1 VDKKGRKMKERLF
14 SLVEIE
20 INHSCNLA
28 CSYCPNSNSE
38 RIEKGEMSLEQFNLI
53 TDQLAELNYE
63 GLVSFHF
70 YNEPLLCTK
79 LNEFTAILKNKLP
92 KVRLQIYSNGLFLT
106 LSRTME
112 LFEKGVDFFVITKH
126 EAIKG
131 NFVFDETYEKLEEKY
146 RNKIVYKNFK
156 DIELNNRGGL
166 IPHLSENKEKNYT
179 EFPCM
184 IANMFTV
191 ITLKGNVL
199 PCYEDFNQAEVM
211 GNVNEDHIKEIWNS
225 NHYTKFRQKLRT
237 KRRLSDSNLCKQ
249 CNNFTIISGEW

>member
-1 VDKKGRKMKERLF
+1 MKEKLF

-28 CSYCPNSNSE
+28 CSYCPNAKNE
-38 RIEKGEMSLEQFNLI
+38 RIEKGEMTIQQFNLI
-53 TDQLAELNYE
+53 VEQLTEINYE

-79 LNEFTAILKNKLP
+79 LNEFTKLLKSKLP
-92 KVRLQIYSNGLFLT
+92 KARLQIYSNGLFLN
-106 LSRTME
+106 LSRTLE
-112 LFEKGVDFFVITKH
+112 LFEIGVDFFVITKH

-131 NFVFDETYEKLEEKY
+131 SFVFDETYKKLSDEFRK
-146 RNKIVYKNFK
+146 KIVYKDFK
-156 DIELNNRGGL
+156 EIELNNRGGL
-166 IPHLSENKEKNYT
+166 IPHLSNNKEKNYS

-199 PCYEDFNQAEVM
+199 PCYEDFNQTEVM
-211 GNVNEDHIKEIWNS
+211 GNINENHIKDIWNS
-225 NHYTKFRQKLRT
+225 DHYTKFRQDLRK
-237 KRRLSDSNLCKQ
+237 KRRLSNSELCKQ